1 MVKVLQTETFRRW
14 LGRLRDDRA
23 VVAITRRLE
32 RVTQGNIGDAH
43 SIGEGV
49 SELRISYR
57 PGYRLYFIRRGIEVI
72 ILLCG
77 GDKGSQ
83 QRDIERAKQMAKEWR
98 TNERETF

>member
-1 MVKVLQTETFRRW
+1 MVRVLQTETFRRW

-32 RVTQGNIGDAH
+32 RVAQGNIGDTR

-49 SELRISYR
+49 SELRIFSG

-72 ILLCG
+72 ILLCA
-77 GDKGSQ
+77 GDKDSQ
-83 QRDIERAKQMAKEWR
+83 QRDIERAKHMAKEWR
-98 TNERETF
+98 DL

>member
-14 LGRLRDDRA
+14 LGRLRDDRT

-32 RVTQGNIGDAH
+32 RVAQGNVGDAR

-49 SELRISYR
+49 SELRIFSG

-77 GDKGSQ
+77 GVKDSQ
-83 QRDIERAKQMAKEWR
+83 QRDINRAIQMAKEWR
-98 TNERETF
+98 ANEREAF